1 MYEVII
7 RYAGAPQK
15 MQQHQPTK
23 THSANSLSGNTS
35 IVSGPIT
42 SIAWDPTKTGGGIQ
56 LSEGGVHCFLK
67 EQSYLFRTTIGNQ
80 GFTSGVHYWEIL
92 ADNRTEN

>member
-1 MYEVII
+1 MGDKKAMYEVL
-7 RYAGAPQK
+7 GKFAPVVSISYSPEKQK
-15 MQQHQPTK
+15 SPEKEGGSLSNPTK
-23 THSANSLSGNTS
+23 V
-35 IVSGPIT
+35 I
-42 SIAWDPTKTGGGIQ
+42 WDAAKSGGGI
-56 LSEGGVHCFLK
+56 SITDNGTRCFLK